1 LSQPLRHPAVLVREL
16 AVTRRVLEV
25 IVPTLAMFGEVLVGL
40 GGSILTFRGF
50 VQAVCCGSL
59 GCHRQLP
66 HPLGLF
72 TDANGIFEAPRLLTA
87 FGLPADVCVGHQ
99 RLLLVNRR
107 VASSRATKTGSV
119 KRVENRQVRVGP
131 VAHLLGAE
139 AVRLE
144 YPTQVVFE
152 SVTLGV
158 NDGARIGIVGR
169 NGDGKSSLL
178 GLLTGQLRPDSGRV
192 TRRSGLRVSALSQ
205 ADTLDP
211 ERTVGWTLVADQPE
225 HQWAGDARVR
235 EVVDGLVS
243 DIAWDATISTLSGG
257 QRRRVQLAQLLIGE
271 WDVIALDEPTN
282 HLDIEGITWLAG
294 HLRQRWARNTGGL
307 LLVTHDRWFL
317 DEVAT
322 TTWEV
327 HDGIVEPFEGGYAA
341 YVLQR
346 VERDRLASAAEA
358 KRQNLMRK
366 ELAWL
371 RRGPPARTSK
381 PKFRIEA
388 ANQLIA
394 DVPPLRNTVE
404 LAKLATARL
413 GKDVIDLLDVS
424 VSFDGRP
431 VLRDVEW
438 RIAPGERT
446 GIVGANGAGKSTLLG
461 LITGSV
467 APDTGRVK
475 RGKTVRLA
483 MLDQR
488 GEELAAVAGDRIADL
503 LGGLRGGYQVDGREV
518 TPAQLLERLGFARG
532 QLSARVDD
540 LSGGQRR
547 RLQLMLTLLA
557 EPNVL
562 LLDEPTNDVDTDTL
576 TAVEDLLDSWAGTLI
591 VVSHDRYLLE
601 RVTDQQY
608 AILDGR
614 LRHLPGGIDEYLRLA
629 ARRTT
634 TSASLAP
641 SSGPSSGPARF
652 EPATVSGSQ
661 RRAAEKELAAVD
673 RQLARLADR
682 IAAKHH
688 ELAEHDQSDHV
699 GLTRLTREL
708 RGLEGEVAE
717 RESRWLELSEALE

>member
-1 LSQPLRHPAVLVREL
+1 
-16 AVTRRVLEV
+16 
-25 IVPTLAMFGEVLVGL
+25 
-40 GGSILTFRGF
+40 
-50 VQAVCCGSL
+50 
-59 GCHRQLP
+59 
-66 HPLGLF
+66 
-72 TDANGIFEAPRLLTA
+72 
-87 FGLPADVCVGHQ
+87 
-99 RLLLVNRR
+99 
-107 VASSRATKTGSV
+107 
-119 KRVENRQVRVGP
+119 

-139 AVRLE
+139 AVHLE

-152 SVTLGV
+152 SLTVGV
-158 NDGARIGIVGR
+158 SDGDRIGIVGR

-178 GLLTGQLRPDSGRV
+178 GLLTGRVLPDSGRV
-192 TRRSGLRVSALSQ
+192 TQRSGLRVGELSQ
-205 ADTLDP
+205 ADILDSSS
-211 ERTVGWTLVADQPE
+211 TVGWALVGDRPEHEWASIPSIRDVVGGLVADI
-225 HQWAGDARVR
+225 D
-235 EVVDGLVS
+235 
-243 DIAWDATISTLSGG
+243 WDAAIGTLSGG
-257 QRRRVQLAQLLIGE
+257 QRRRVQLAALLIDD

-282 HLDIEGITWLAG
+282 HLDIEGITWLAA

-322 TTWEV
+322 MTWEV

-346 VERDRLASAAEA
+346 VERDRQAAAVEA

-381 PKFRIEA
+381 PKFRIDA

-413 GKDVIDLLDVS
+413 GKDVVDLLDVS

-438 RIAPGERT
+438 RIGPGERS

-461 LITGSV
+461 LITGAV
-467 APDTGRVK
+467 APDSGKVK
-475 RGKTVRLA
+475 RGKTVRMA
-483 MLDQR
+483 ILDQR
-488 GEELAAVAGDRIADL
+488 GVELTPLTGERVADV
-503 LGGLRGGYQVDGREV
+503 LGRLRSGYHVDGRDV
-518 TPAQLLERLGFARG
+518 TPAQLLERLGFAG
-532 QLSARVDD
+532 DQLSARVGE

-562 LLDEPTNDVDTDTL
+562 LLDEPTNDVDTDML
-576 TAVEDLLDSWAGTLI
+576 TATEDLLDSWPGTLI

-614 LRHLPGGIDEYLRLA
+614 LRHLPGGVDEYLRLA
-629 ARRTT
+629 TETT
-634 TSASLAP
+634 AQRASAPALSATEP
-641 SSGPSSGPARF
+641 QAISGA
-652 EPATVSGSQ
+652 EL
-661 RRAAEKELAAVD
+661 RAAQKEIAAID
-673 RQLARLADR
+673 RRLARLADQ
-682 IAAKHH
+682 IAAKHE

-699 GLTRLTREL
+699 GITRLTREL
-708 RGLEGEVAE
+708 RELEQDVAGLEN
-717 RESRWLELSEALE
+717 RWLELSDVVE

>member
-1 LSQPLRHPAVLVREL
+1 
-16 AVTRRVLEV
+16 
-25 IVPTLAMFGEVLVGL
+25 M
-40 GGSILTFRGF
+40 
-50 VQAVCCGSL
+50 
-59 GCHRQLP
+59 
-66 HPLGLF
+66 
-72 TDANGIFEAPRLLTA
+72 
-87 FGLPADVCVGHQ
+87 
-99 RLLLVNRR
+99 
-107 VASSRATKTGSV
+107 
-119 KRVENRQVRVGP
+119 
-131 VAHLLGAE
+131 AHLLGAE
-139 AVRLE
+139 AIRLE
-144 YPTQVVFE
+144 YPTQLVFE

-178 GLLTGQLRPDSGRV
+178 RLLTGELRPDSGRV
-192 TRRSGLRVSALSQ
+192 TRRSGVRVGALSQ

-211 ERTVGWTLVADQPE
+211 AHTVGWTLVGDAAE

-235 EVVDGLVS
+235 DVVGGLAS
-243 DIAWDATISTLSGG
+243 DIDWDARISTLSGG
-257 QRRRVQLAQLLIGE
+257 QRRRVQLARLLVGD

-282 HLDIEGITWLAG
+282 HLDIEGITWLAE

-346 VERDRLASAAEA
+346 VERDRLAATAEA

-371 RRGPPARTSK
+371 RRGAPARTSK

-424 VSFDGRP
+424 VAFAGRP

-461 LITGSV
+461 LIAGSIT
-467 APDTGRVK
+467 PDTGRVK

-483 MLDQR
+483 VLDQQ
-488 GEELAAVAGDRIADL
+488 GDALAGLADDRIADV
-503 LGGLRGGYQVDGREV
+503 LGRLRGGYEVEGREV
-518 TPAQLLERLGFARG
+518 TPAQLLERLGFAGG
-532 QLSARVDD
+532 QLSARIGE

-547 RLQLMLTLLA
+547 RLQLMLTLLS

-562 LLDEPTNDVDTDTL
+562 LLDEPTNDVDTDML
-576 TAVEDLLDSWAGTLI
+576 TATEDLLDSWPGTLI

-601 RVTDQQY
+601 RITDQQY

-629 ARRTT
+629 AERT
-634 TSASLAP
+634 AAP
-641 SSGPSSGPARF
+641 AAKRDSTPEHVMSGAR
-652 EPATVSGSQ
+652 
-661 RRAAEKELAAVD
+661 RRAAEKELAGVD

-682 IAAKHH
+682 IADKHH
-688 ELAEHDQSDHV
+688 ELAGHDQSDRV
-699 GLTRLTREL
+699 GINRLTQEL
-708 RGLEGEVAE
+708 RALEDEVAST
-717 RESRWLELSEALE
+717 ESRWLELSEALE

>member
-1 LSQPLRHPAVLVREL
+1 
-16 AVTRRVLEV
+16 
-25 IVPTLAMFGEVLVGL
+25 
-40 GGSILTFRGF
+40 
-50 VQAVCCGSL
+50 
-59 GCHRQLP
+59 
-66 HPLGLF
+66 
-72 TDANGIFEAPRLLTA
+72 
-87 FGLPADVCVGHQ
+87 
-99 RLLLVNRR
+99 
-107 VASSRATKTGSV
+107 
-119 KRVENRQVRVGP
+119 

-139 AVRLE
+139 AVHLE
-144 YPTQVVFE
+144 YPTQVVFD
-152 SVTLGV
+152 SITLGV

-178 GLLTGQLRPDSGRV
+178 RLLTGQQRPDAGRV
-192 TRRSGLRVSALSQ
+192 TRRSGLRVGALSQ

-211 ERTVGWTLVADQPE
+211 DRSVGYTLVGEAAE

-235 EVVDGLVS
+235 DVVAGLVS
-243 DIAWDATISTLSGG
+243 DIAWEATVSTLSGG
-257 QRRRVQLAQLLIGE
+257 QRRRVQLARLLIGE

-294 HLRQRWARNTGGL
+294 HLRHRWARNTGGL

-327 HDGIVEPFEGGYAA
+327 HDGIVEPFDGGYAA

-346 VERDRLASAAEA
+346 VERDRMAAVAEA

-371 RRGPPARTSK
+371 RRGAPARTSK

-413 GKDVIDLLDVS
+413 GKDVVDLLDVS
-424 VSFDGRP
+424 VSFGGRP

-446 GIVGANGAGKSTLLG
+446 GIVGANGAGKSTLLR
-461 LITGSV
+461 LIDGTIE
-467 APDTGRVK
+467 PDAGRVK

-483 MLDQR
+483 VLDQQ
-488 GEELAAVAGDRIADL
+488 GDALAAVGGDRIADV
-503 LGGLRGGYQVDGREV
+503 LGRLQGGYQVDGREA
-518 TPAQLLERLGFARG
+518 TPTQLLERLGFRRG

-540 LSGGQRR
+540 LSGGERR
-547 RLQLMLTLLA
+547 RLQLMLTLLS

-576 TAVEDLLDSWAGTLI
+576 AAMEDLLDSWAGTLI

-608 AILDGR
+608 AVLDGR
-614 LRHLPGGIDEYLRLA
+614 LRHLPGGVDEYLRLA
-629 ARRTT
+629 GERTARAAQDSPRPVPPPE
-634 TSASLAP
+634 AQAM
-641 SSGPSSGPARF
+641 SGA
-652 EPATVSGSQ
+652 Q
-661 RRAAEKELAAVD
+661 RRAAEKEVAALD

-682 IAAKHH
+682 IADKHH
-688 ELAEHDQSDHV
+688 ELAAHDQSDHV
-699 GLTRLTREL
+699 GITRLTREL
-708 RGLEGEVAE
+708 RALEDEVAATE
-717 RESRWLELSEALE
+717 GRWLELSEFLE